1 MYGSIPGHQLLVG
14 NSNIPEET
22 PRLFNKKFNK
32 KLRRM
37 NLSQAELCPGNS
49 APYFRN
55 VLVPARQ
62 VPTAINFLGTE
73 LLQSV
78 GGNRDHGRNR
88 SIVEPYDLFPW
99 FSCLEQS
106 GFQT

>member
-22 PRLFNKKFNK
+22 PRLFDK

-62 VPTAINFLGTE
+62 VPTAINLWATNYF
-73 LLQSV
+73 
-78 GGNRDHGRNR
+78 NRGAIGIMAETAASLNPTIYFRGSRALNKVDFKPNN
-88 SIVEPYDLFPW
+88 D
-99 FSCLEQS
+99 
-106 GFQT
+106 